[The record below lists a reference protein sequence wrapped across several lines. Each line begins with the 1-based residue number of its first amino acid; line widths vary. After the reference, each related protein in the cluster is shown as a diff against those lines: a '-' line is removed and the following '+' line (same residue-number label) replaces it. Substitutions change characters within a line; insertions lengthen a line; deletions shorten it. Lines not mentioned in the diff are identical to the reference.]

1 MKQNG
6 AEEGLA
12 MEYAG
17 HHHSNMT
24 FTTYSD
30 RYDPSILKDRILD
43 KIHFKGL
50 DVRKLNVNWSQIF
63 KNPTKDQ
70 LGREVE

>member
-1 MKQNG
+1 MKSNG
-6 AEEGLA
+6 IEEGLA

-17 HHHSNMT
+17 HHHTSTT

-30 RYDPSILKDRILD
+30 RYDPSILRERVLD
-43 KIHFKGL
+43 KIYYKGL
-50 DVRKLNVNWSQIF
+50 DLKSLKVNWSQIF

-70 LGREVE
+70 LK

>member
-17 HHHSNMT
+17 HHYSNMT